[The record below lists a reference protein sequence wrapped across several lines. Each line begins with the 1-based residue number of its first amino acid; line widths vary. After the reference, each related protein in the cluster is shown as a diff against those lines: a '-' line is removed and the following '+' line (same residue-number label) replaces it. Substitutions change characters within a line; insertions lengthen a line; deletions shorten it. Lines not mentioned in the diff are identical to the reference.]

1 MVLKGKKISKT
12 FLKLNDNFHSGFHL
26 KQICG
31 CCRYSKPCQ
40 ITKMERLVKIVNSLD
55 LLTIF
60 AIRFTIDV
68 SHVSE
73 SASVSYQTV
82 ALEIFVVGAI
92 LNQQNFTVY
101 R

>member
-1 MVLKGKKISKT
+1 M
-12 FLKLNDNFHSGFHL
+12 
-26 KQICG
+26 
-31 CCRYSKPCQ
+31 
-40 ITKMERLVKIVNSLD
+40 KIVNSLD

-101 R
+101 RKLTENIINDVVRFPIFNFYNFRQDSFKKIRLKMLF